1 MYQITHLARQFG
13 LSRSTLIY
21 YDRIGLLSPS
31 LRSAANYRSYSEA
44 DRERLE
50 TICSLKQAGLDIA
63 GIRALLETAPT
74 DTTAVL
80 QRRLNQIA
88 AEIHAL
94 QTKQRLLAGM
104 LRLSGEG
111 GPKSAVDKEM
121 FVEMLRASG
130 MDDEAMH
137 QLHIEFER
145 RAPQA
150 HHNFLLSLGIAETE
164 AQRIRAWS
172 REATRAR
179 ENEEDQAKKRA

>member
-1 MYQITHLARQFG
+1 MYQITQLARQFG

-31 LRSAANYRSYSEA
+31 LRSAANYRSYSEG

-63 GIRALLETAPT
+63 GIRALLATAPT

-80 QRRLNQIA
+80 QRRLNHIA

-130 MDDEAMH
+130 MDDEAMR

-150 HHNFLLSLGIAETE
+150 HHNFLLSLGIAEPE
-164 AQRIRAWS
+164 AQKIRAWS
-172 REATRAR
+172 QGGIPES
-179 ENEEDQAKKRA
+179 EGVDQAKKKA